1 MRIRDGSSDVC
12 SSDLRVEQLLALAQV
27 EAAAV
32 SLDQAVDLAAVARET
47 ITRLVPLALDSDHL
61 LGLET
66 AAPLPARGHPGAV
79 AMILQNLIDNAIRHT
94 PADRKSTRLN
104 SSH

>member
-79 AMILQNLIDNAIRHT
+79 AMILQRSEERRVGNEGV
-94 PADRKSTRLN
+94 STCRARG
-104 SSH
+104 SPYP